1 MNLKR
6 LLAGTAAAALLA
18 VTASCGSN
26 NTSKTSYRSDE
37 TSKASDSVPAGT
49 GYDSKVVAAKDGP
62 KLSFS
67 NVEAA
72 PGERVGV
79 TLSVSGAEKNWS
91 MCGIHVTYGEE
102 LECIVKNEAEGYI
115 DYKLGSASEFSTGSV
130 GMIWT
135 NKLAKELTDN
145 HLGALFFTEIF
156 DGNDGLDGDIAT
168 FYFRVPSDAKPGT
181 VYPIGIYYMPPTEQR
196 EDMFRNAAGDLSL
209 EKYAFENWVG
219 GSVTVK

>member
-18 VTASCGSN
+18 VTSSCGSN
-26 NTSKTSYRSDE
+26 STSKTSYRSDE
-37 TSKASDSVPAGT
+37 TSKASDNVPAGT

-79 TLSVSGAEKNWS
+79 TLSVSGADKNWN
-91 MCGIHVTYGEE
+91 MCGLHITYGEE
-102 LECIVKNEAEGYI
+102 LECIVLDESQGFI
-115 DYKLGSASEFSTGSV
+115 DYELGSASKFSNGSV

-135 NKLAKELTDN
+135 NKLSKELTDN

-156 DGNDGLDGDIAT
+156 DGDKGLDGDIAT
-168 FYFRVPSDAKPGT
+168 FYFKVPSDAKSGT

-196 EDMFRNAAGDLSL
+196 EDMFRNTAADLSL

>member
-181 VYPIGIYYMPPTEQR
+181 VYPIGIYYMQPTEQR